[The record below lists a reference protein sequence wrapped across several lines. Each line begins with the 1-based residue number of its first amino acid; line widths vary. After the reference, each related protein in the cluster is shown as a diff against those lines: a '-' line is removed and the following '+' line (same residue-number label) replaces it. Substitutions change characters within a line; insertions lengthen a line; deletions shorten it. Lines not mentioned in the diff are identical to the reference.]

1 MPRWLEELQG
11 LVTVLDGDDNPQ
23 PRKRTIKFS
32 NDFVVD
38 TEVIDTPSG
47 PEEVIVVSL
56 AP

>member
-38 TEVIDTPSG
+38 TEVVETPSG